1 VSTDALIV
9 GILGP
14 AGRRIGSNP
23 GDFARVRHQHRIVA
37 AGLVG
42 LLLLLP
48 PFALL
53 LIAVL
58 IRTEALLMWFDELQT
73 AAGADV
79 QSSTTCLRNMG
90 AKGYAKNQIPGQ
102 IDRNRLASDS
112 QAAAGRQQP
121 ASLARDE
128 HG

>member
-1 VSTDALIV
+1 
-9 GILGP
+9 
-14 AGRRIGSNP
+14 
-23 GDFARVRHQHRIVA
+23 
-37 AGLVG
+37 
-42 LLLLLP
+42 
-48 PFALL
+48 
-53 LIAVL
+53 
-58 IRTEALLMWFDELQT
+58 MWFDALQSYPTVFASAARAAGARVPAMMT